1 MSAKSIVKKWVNA
14 FHNADVDALAS
25 LYAADATHHPVADEP
40 VVGREN
46 IRAMFEREFGAANKT
61 CIVENVFEDGEWAIL

>member
-14 FHNADVDALAS
+14 FNHADVDALAS

-46 IRAMFEREFGAANKT
+46 IRAMFEREFGTANKT
-61 CIVENVFEDGEWAIL
+61 CIVENVFEDGAWAIL